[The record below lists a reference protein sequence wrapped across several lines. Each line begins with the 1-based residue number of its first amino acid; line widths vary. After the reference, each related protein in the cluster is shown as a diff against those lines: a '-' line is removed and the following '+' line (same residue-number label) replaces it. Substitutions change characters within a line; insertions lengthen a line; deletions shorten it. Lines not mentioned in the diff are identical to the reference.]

1 VSLQELEAGRELLTR
16 LLDTYE
22 RSMYFKHPGPWRT
35 AVRVQLNEK
44 TFPEAFA
51 PEGRDRLAQLRAAAL
66 RLEQQGALTTVRARG
81 GLYQDPEPKEVRL
94 SPERVARAYML
105 AADFGYTPLAWV
117 LEALAAHARGLSASA
132 RSEWMRTF
140 LNHLGHELPTGAVSR
155 ICSKR
160 EQLKQLKH
168 EWEDVRDALTAAV
181 ALDWGAQGWERVVSE
196 RLFSD
201 SKRLAAIRSWVAELL
216 RRVDPRWEEVTRLE
230 PQEVLEAYGIRRRP
244 GLLRCA
250 GRAWLHVHERV
261 YQLADFA
268 PSAHLPEAWADAWLA
283 GVTAEPS
290 LRIVTTVENEYP
302 FLAYVEEAGGPQGL
316 GERGELVVYTG
327 GFPPP
332 WLVSTLAALARSR
345 QDLHLRHWGDADAGG
360 LQIWWYLRRAL
371 VRGIEP
377 FRTTAEWVQQTSRG
391 AQPLEA
397 ADRRALERFQ
407 ALLTSSPVASE
418 VDVRTALSLCHRL
431 LTLGIKV
438 EQERY

>member
-1 VSLQELEAGRELLTR
+1 MSPHELEAGQELLTR

-22 RSMYFKHPGPWRT
+22 RSKYFGRPGPWRR
-35 AVRVQLNEK
+35 AVRVQMDEK

-51 PEGRDRLAQLRAAAL
+51 PEGREWLAQLRAAAL

-81 GLYQDPEPKEVRL
+81 GLYQDAEPKEVQL

-105 AADFGYTPLAWV
+105 AAGFGYTPLARV
-117 LEALAAHARGLSASA
+117 LEALAAHARSLSAST
-132 RSEWMRTF
+132 RSEWMRAF
-140 LNHLGHELPTGAVSR
+140 LTHLGHELPGGDVSR
-155 ICSKR
+155 VCAER
-160 EQLKQLKH
+160 ERLKH
-168 EWEDVRDALTAAV
+168 EREDVRDALTAAV
-181 ALDWGAQGWERVVSE
+181 ALDGGAQGWERVVSE

-216 RRVDPRWEEVTRLE
+216 KRADPRWAGMDGLE

-250 GRAWLHVHERV
+250 GQAWLHVHGRV

-283 GVTAEPS
+283 GVAGEHS

-302 FLAYVEEAGGPQGL
+302 FLAYVEEAGGPLGL
-316 GERGELVVYTG
+316 GERGELAVYTG

-345 QDLHLRHWGDADAGG
+345 QDLHFRHWGDADAGG
-360 LQIWWYLRRAL
+360 LQIWWYLRQAL
-371 VRGIEP
+371 GCGLEH
-377 FRTTAEWVQQTSRG
+377 FRTTAEWVRQASRG
-391 AQPLEA
+391 AQPLTA
-397 ADRRALERFQ
+397 TDRRGLERFQ
-407 ALLTSSPVASE
+407 ALLASSPVASE
-418 VDVRTALSLCHRL
+418 VDVRSALSLCHCL